1 MSLTRT
7 IMSLTRTG
15 HIFMMMIDEAVPCAQ
30 IRSDQITHTR
40 AGNPPLLAL
49 KGVCC
54 HEYCGDPL

>member
-40 AGNPPLLAL
+40 AGKSSAACAERRVLP
-49 KGVCC
+49 
-54 HEYCGDPL
+54 